1 VRKALKY
8 TARFLRDDTAESLN
22 RLLVLL
28 IVANGL
34 AMGWVTLVIE
44 SVNATD
50 ALMIAGGVCG
60 IAAGWKGWQK
70 SQELKSKK
78 ELQKH
83 ETLGKQ

>member
-1 VRKALKY
+1 MKY
-8 TARFLRDDTAESLN
+8 IARFLRDDTPESLN

-28 IVANGL
+28 IVVNGL
-34 AMGWVTLVIE
+34 AMGWATLVFE

-78 ELQKH
+78 ELK
-83 ETLGKQ
+83 EK